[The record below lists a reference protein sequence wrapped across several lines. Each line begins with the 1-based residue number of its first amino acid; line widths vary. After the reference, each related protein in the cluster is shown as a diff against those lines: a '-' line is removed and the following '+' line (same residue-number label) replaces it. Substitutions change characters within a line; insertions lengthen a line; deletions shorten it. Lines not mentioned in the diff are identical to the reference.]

1 MKAAFVEK
9 FQATFGRQPEFLAR
23 APGRIEFIGNHT
35 DYNGGTVLGASIDR
49 AVWVGLARRTDGR
62 SLFASDRFDGIV
74 TLPPGPPA
82 RHSGAAAWT
91 NYPVGVLEALVRF
104 GWRVPEGFDYLA
116 MSDVPVGAGLSSSAA
131 LELASGLVFLDAAGE
146 RPALEALVKACRSAE
161 NSFVGVPCG
170 ILDQAVSGFGRKDHL
185 VFIDCRGPSFSVVP
199 LPAGA
204 NFWIFNTHTKH
215 ALVDGLYAARN
226 RECLDAARMLGAGL
240 LADVKPEMLAAFA
253 SRKGGSLSAADTL
266 LFNRAQHVVGEIARV
281 DAAVIALR
289 SGDLAAVGRLLTAS
303 HRSSKT
309 LFENSTPELD
319 FLAEKLAATPEVHG
333 ARLTGGGFGGA
344 VMAVT
349 TARFGETQAESVA
362 SAYQGRFGARPDVLH
377 ALTSDGAQN
386 IPASF
391 AT

>member
-49 AVWVGLARRTDGR
+49 AVWVGLARRT
-62 SLFASDRFDGIV
+62 
-74 TLPPGPPA
+74 
-82 RHSGAAAWT
+82 
-91 NYPVGVLEALVRF
+91 
-104 GWRVPEGFDYLA
+104 DYLA